1 MKFILCFLCIV
12 LASTTVFSQEIDS
25 TLVRL
30 KNDVEKASNE
40 DVKIKALLAIGE
52 YQVEREFNQAEQ
64 YFLDAE
70 KIIESCKDK
79 HEDYLAFIY
88 MQLGVVNRRKAN
100 YSQAISFYLKSKN
113 IYEEL
118 KDTTNIADVIH
129 NIGVVYRYQN
139 EDGKA
144 VENFKKA
151 IQLNRQV
158 KDTFGMAAGYNM
170 IGVSYRRLKKID
182 SALLSY
188 KKAKELFIQLRNE
201 EDIRGVNNNM
211 ATLYAI
217 QKQYDKS
224 LPIKLDNLNYYKKVG
239 NKMSTCV
246 GYYNVSRD
254 YSGLK
259 EYNIALKYADSSLTI
274 ALKEGFKERISKA
287 YLRKSGIYRNF
298 ENFKEAYR
306 NYRLFKRYS
315 DSIFNI
321 ESIKKIQELEL
332 KYEFEKERKELEF
345 LTSEQKSRVKF
356 YIFLFVLAL
365 LLGGLVGYLLRRNYK
380 ARAKIASDKFEKEK
394 LKKELLDQK
403 IKVSESELK
412 SLIADNSMRL
422 EFIKE
427 LSSQLKEDKNLTKSK
442 DIQQYTQSL
451 ILKLQQQIVT
461 ENKLTSLQNKIEE
474 VNIGFNSKLMELYPS
489 LTKTEREVC
498 ALLRLNLSIKEI
510 SSIRNTTIDAVKAL
524 RYRIR
529 KKLKVASGI
538 ELEKFVQSL

>member
-1 MKFILCFLCIV
+1 MKLLVNCLIILFI
-12 LASTTVFSQEIDS
+12 ATSAFSQDADT
-25 TLVRL
+25 TLTKL
-30 KNDVEKASNE
+30 KSDVEKASSE
-40 DVKIKALLAIGE
+40 DEKIKALLAIGE

-70 KIIESCKDK
+70 KIIESCKDM
-79 HEDYLAFIY
+79 HEDHLAFIY

-113 IYEEL
+113 IYEGV
-118 KDTTNIADVIH
+118 KDTTNIAEVIH
-129 NIGVVYRYQN
+129 NIGVVYRYQG
-139 EDGKA
+139 EDEKA
-144 VENFKKA
+144 VENFKVA

-158 KDTFGMAAGYNM
+158 KDTFGLAAAHNM
-170 IGVSYRRLKKID
+170 IGVSYRRLNQID
-182 SALLSY
+182 SALSNY
-188 KKAKELFIQLRNE
+188 KRAKELFIQLNKE
-201 EDIRGVNNNM
+201 EDIRGVNNNL
-211 ATLYAI
+211 ATLYAT
-217 QKQYDKS
+217 QRKYNKS

-246 GYYNVSRD
+246 GYYNISRD

-259 EYNIALKYADSSLTI
+259 ENNIALKYADSSLSI
-274 ALKEGFKERISKA
+274 ALKEGFKERISRA
-287 YLRKSGIYRNF
+287 YLRKSGIYRSF

-345 LTSEQKSRVKF
+345 LTSEQKSRGNF

-365 LLGGLVGYLLRRNYK
+365 VVGALVGYLLLRNSKAK
-380 ARAKIASDKFEKEK
+380 ARIANDKLEKEK
-394 LKKELLDQK
+394 LKKEILDQK
-403 IKVSESELK
+403 IRLSESELK

-422 EFIKE
+422 QFIKE
-427 LSSQLKEDKNLTKSK
+427 LSSQLKEDKNATESK
-442 DIQQYTQSL
+442 DIQGYTQSL
-451 ILKLQQQIVT
+451 LLKLNQQIAT
-461 ENKLTSLQNKIEE
+461 ENKLSSLQDRIEE
-474 VNIGFNSKLMELYPS
+474 VNIGFNSKLMKLYPS
-489 LTKTEREVC
+489 LTKTERDIC

-510 SSIRNTTIDAVKAL
+510 SSIRNTTIDAVKSL

-529 KKLKVASGI
+529 KKVQVTSGV
-538 ELEKFVQSL
+538 ELEKFIQSL